1 VGKEGVFFGCLSI
14 LIVFEV
20 GYYLLNPTTLWA
32 LGLGAISS
40 IVVVGVSTGLIVG
53 FNFASSGE
61 NGFGS
66 RLAFIASTLFC
77 ILFRFDIPVHTEG
90 GIHFNPSI
98 LSGLL
103 SGLELLLNYLFG
115 SHSTSSIPIGIG
127 LLYPNMSNIF
137 INGLTDPISM
147 FGLIIMSIIVFITVI
162 SGLMIAAGE
171 HG

>member
-20 GYYLLNPTTLWA
+20 GYYLLNPATTWG
-32 LGLGAISS
+32 LGLAAITS
-40 IVVVGVSTGLIVG
+40 IVVVGITTGLLAGINV
-53 FNFASSGE
+53 AASGE
-61 NGFGS
+61 IGFGA
-66 RLAFIASTLFC
+66 RLAFIVATLFC
-77 ILFRFDIPVHTEG
+77 ILFQFDIPTG
-90 GIHFNPSI
+90 AGAP
-98 LSGLL
+98 
-103 SGLELLLNYLFG
+103 
-115 SHSTSSIPIGIG
+115 TIPIGIG

-137 INGLTDPISM
+137 ITGLNDPISM

>member
-20 GYYLLNPTTLWA
+20 GYYLLNPTSTWS
-32 LGLGAISS
+32 LGIGAISS
-40 IVVVGVSTGLIVG
+40 IVIVGITTGLLAGLNV
-53 FNFASSGE
+53 AATGE

-66 RLAFIASTLFC
+66 RLGFISATLFC
-77 ILFRFDIPVHTEG
+77 ILFQFDIPIASTDFDPLSASALWTLHIPGITPPIAHTT
-90 GIHFNPSI
+90 
-98 LSGLL
+98 GL
-103 SGLELLLNYLFG
+103 
-115 SHSTSSIPIGIG
+115 PVGIG

-137 INGLTDPISM
+137 ITGLNDPISM